1 MRQGIETPKQKTGK
15 ATLLLLKF
23 IVNIE
28 ICVDFLY
35 IIREYKFSGMD
46 RHKLWII
53 IHCPV
58 AEMTR

>member
-1 MRQGIETPKQKTGK
+1 MRQVIETPKQKTGK

-46 RHKLWII
+46 
-53 IHCPV
+53 
-58 AEMTR
+58 